1 MVHSLLRGFGSIVDI
16 LGFSDLQSWA
26 CIRILCFALSAGSLD
41 DRQSGISC
49 LAFHDFPRNK
59 TTVRISHTHE
69 TFPVEDVG
77 GSLVDRD
84 GILYLH
90 WTLDLD

>member
-1 MVHSLLRGFGSIVDI
+1 MVHSLLCGFGIIIYI

-26 CIRILCFALSAGSLD
+26 YIRIPCFILSAKPLD
-41 DRQSGISC
+41 DRQPGISC

-59 TTVRISHTHE
+59 KTVRISHTHE

-77 GSLVDRD
+77 GSLVDRN

-90 WTLDLD
+90 WTLGLD